1 MIWKIR
7 LQVQKQ
13 ENLQTLQRWWKGL
26 KTRGSTEII
35 GLILQAVE
43 RQALTRSKIMYHA
56 ILNFKQVT
64 DYTAF
69 LTEEGL
75 LLYLWQDRKYAITDR
90 GRQFLNLFKETNKL
104 LTTPYD
110 DMAANYEEQNLQEPP
125 PQQQQQHQVALH
137 KQQNQ

>member
-1 MIWKIR
+1 M
-7 LQVQKQ
+7 
-13 ENLQTLQRWWKGL
+13 QRWWKGL

-69 LTEEGL
+69 LTKEGL
-75 LLYLWQDRKYAITDR
+75 LTYLSQDRKYTITDR
-90 GRQFLNLFKETNKL
+90 GRQFLTLFNETNKL
-104 LTTPYD
+104 LTTHYD
-110 DMAANYEEQNLQEPP
+110 DMAANNEEQNQQETPPP
-125 PQQQQQHQVALH
+125 PQQQQQQWVALH
-137 KQQNQ
+137 KQHN

>member
-1 MIWKIR
+1 
-7 LQVQKQ
+7 
-13 ENLQTLQRWWKGL
+13 
-26 KTRGSTEII
+26 
-35 GLILQAVE
+35 
-43 RQALTRSKIMYHA
+43 MYHA

-75 LLYLWQDRKYAITDR
+75 LLYLSQDRKYAITDR
-90 GRQFLNLFKETNKL
+90 GRQFLTLFKETNKL

-110 DMAANYEEQNLQEPP
+110 GMAANYEEQNLQEPP